1 MKGLV
6 AILFYP
12 NKGGSRLE
20 DLKNNDNSKKLNLF
34 RKITDGLVNFMQKYL
49 PSSFVLAIAL
59 AVVVFIVGILLTD
72 TTPLEM
78 VGFAGKGT
86 FELLAFTMQMVLILV
101 TGHALANSP
110 IVLKLLRG
118 LARIP
123 KNRVSAVA
131 FTAFASY
138 LATYLHWG
146 FGLVAG
152 ALLAKEIATI
162 NYGKKIHYPIL
173 VAAAYSGNLARGPS
187 SSIFLGP
194 TSAGHAAES
203 ITGIIPLSDTLLM
216 PENIIMTIVL
226 LIAIPVVYYFMTPS
240 AEDSLEID
248 ASILENDR
256 LEGVATEKFHEE
268 SKASATFADKMDNSK
283 ILLYLFTAIL
293 FIYTLIYFLEIGFLG
308 LDINTIILIF
318 LVLGLFAHGT
328 PNRYAK
334 ALKSATA
341 TADSMILQ
349 FPIYAAIM
357 VMLRDTG
364 MASSIS
370 DFFIE
375 VSTATTLPLYTFFSS
390 SLINLF
396 IPSGG
401 GLWAIQGPIALEAAV
416 KLNASVEATMVGL
429 AWGDTWSSQIQPFW
443 ALPLLAIAG
452 LDVKD
457 IMGYC
462 AMIFFVSGII
472 ISGFLLIM

>member
-1 MKGLV
+1 MNQRPDGT
-6 AILFYP
+6 I
-12 NKGGSRLE
+12 E
-20 DLKNNDNSKKLNLF
+20 NSYEKNLF
-34 RKITDGLVNFMQKYL
+34 RKITDGLVNIMQKYL
-49 PSSFVLAIAL
+49 PSSFVLAILL
-59 AVVVFIVGILLTD
+59 AIIVFITGIILTD
-72 TTPLEM
+72 TTPM
-78 VGFAGKGT
+78 QMFTYVGEGS
-86 FELLAFTMQMVLILV
+86 FELLGFTMQMVLILV

-110 IVLKLLRG
+110 IVLRVLRR
-118 LARIP
+118 LAHIP
-123 KNRVSAVA
+123 KDRVSAVV
-131 FTAFASY
+131 FTAFVSY
-138 LATYLHWG
+138 ICTFLHWG

-173 VAAAYSGNLARGPS
+173 VAAAYSGNIARGPS

-194 TSAGHAAES
+194 TSPGHAAEA

-226 LIAIPVVYYFMTPS
+226 LIAIPIVYRFMTPS
-240 AEDSLEID
+240 AAESLEID

-256 LEGVATEKFHEE
+256 ATEAAAVKRRAQEDD
-268 SKASATFADKMDNSK
+268 SKTIADRMDNSK
-283 ILLYLFTAIL
+283 VLLLLFGAILLVYVIS
-293 FIYTLIYFLEIGFLG
+293 YFSDVGFLG
-308 LDINTIILIF
+308 LNINSIILIF
-318 LVLGLFAHGT
+318 LVAGLFAHQT
-328 PNRYAK
+328 PNRYAA
-334 ALKSATA
+334 ALKNATA

-357 VMLRDTG
+357 VMLRETG

-370 DFFIE
+370 DFFINI
-375 VSTATTLPLYTFFSS
+375 SNANTLPLYTFYSS
-390 SLINLF
+390 SLINFF

-401 GLWAIQGPIALEAAV
+401 GLWAIQGPIALEAA
-416 KLNASVEATMVGL
+416 KELGASVEATMVGL

-462 AMIFFVSGII
+462 SMIFFVSGII
-472 ISGFLLIM
+472 ITGFLLIM